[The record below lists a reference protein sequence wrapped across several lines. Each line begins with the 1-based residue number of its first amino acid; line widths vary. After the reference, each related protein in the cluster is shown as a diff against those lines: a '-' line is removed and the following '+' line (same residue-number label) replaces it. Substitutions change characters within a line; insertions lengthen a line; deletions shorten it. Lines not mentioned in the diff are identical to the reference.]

1 MTHDEI
7 IEMAEKAKL
16 DKELADDYCR
26 VEYWTATEDEL
37 IAFAKLI
44 EQSVAAKER
53 EACAEVCKEV
63 YRVWTCES
71 DEEMD
76 YPDPHDCMRAIR
88 ARGQA

>member
-1 MTHDEI
+1 MTQDEI
-7 IEMAEKAKL
+7 IEMAKQVGAGMLHGGEFALFGNEKI
-16 DKELADDYCR
+16 E
-26 VEYWTATEDEL
+26 
-37 IAFAKLI
+37 AFAKLI
-44 EQSVAAKER
+44 EQSAAAKER

-76 YPDPHDCMRAIR
+76 YPDPYDCIRAIR